1 MEADISIW
9 RKTGHFY
16 FALTREY
23 PRVPASTRVPRV
35 RECTRESLSKLFR
48 NVPILTSLEMPP
60 FRVMSYGRVAKR
72 LLFLSHATQ
81 F

>member
-23 PRVPASTRVPRV
+23 PRV